1 PLRSPITTG
10 REGDGVPATAR
21 ERAPLHRRRLGRQLQ
36 KLREQAGLT
45 QRAAAKRLHYSDS
58 KISRFE
64 AGQLPDY
71 HGMCAMLDLYSLT
84 YDQWDAYK
92 EMWEIAAEP
101 GWWAMY
107 KLDNQ
112 GYVSME
118 HEAVSVRE
126 FQPCFIPGLLQ
137 TEAYTRM
144 FFDKSLVPRSRKA
157 INNQVEVRTR
167 RQERVTGK
175 ENPLIFEAII
185 QECVLSRPEGD
196 KAMYRAQLLRIVE
209 RAALPNV
216 TVRVLPEAYGVHGGL
231 VGALTLLS
239 FPDKE
244 DDDVVYLEHA
254 LGANHTDNAIEV
266 TAGKLRIDHVR
277 RLALD
282 PAQSMEFVERM
293 AAEL

>member
-1 PLRSPITTG
+1 
-10 REGDGVPATAR
+10 
-21 ERAPLHRRRLGRQLQ
+21 LGRQLQ

-45 QRAAAKRLHYSDS
+45 QRESGKRLRYSDS
-58 KISRFE
+58 KISRVE

-71 HGMCAMLDLYSLT
+71 HAMCAMLDLYGLT

-112 GYVSME
+112 GYISME
-118 HEAVSVRE
+118 HEATSVRGYY
-126 FQPCFIPGLLQ
+126 CGLLPGLLQ
-137 TEAYTRM
+137 TEAYTRAV
-144 FFDKSLVPRSRKA
+144 FHKSIMPRSRKT
-157 INNQVEVRTR
+157 IENQVKVRTR
-167 RQERVTGK
+167 RRDRLTNKGNLLV
-175 ENPLIFEAII
+175 FEAIV
-185 QECVLSRPEGD
+185 QEGVLSRPEGST
-196 KAMYRAQLLRIVE
+196 ALHRAQLLRIAE
-209 RAALPNV
+209 LAALPNV
-216 TVRVLPEAYGVHGGL
+216 TLRVLPEVYGVHDGL
-231 VGALTLLS
+231 MGTLTLLT

-254 LGANHTDNAIEV
+254 LGANHTDNAAEV
-266 TAGKLRIDHVR
+266 ATGKLRLDHLA

-282 PAQSMEFVERM
+282 PAQSIEFVERT